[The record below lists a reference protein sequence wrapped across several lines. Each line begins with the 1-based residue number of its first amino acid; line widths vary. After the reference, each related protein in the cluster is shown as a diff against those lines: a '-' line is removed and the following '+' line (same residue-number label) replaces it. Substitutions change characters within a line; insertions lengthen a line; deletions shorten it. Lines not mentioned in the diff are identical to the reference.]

1 MFWFKSFPD
10 LLCWH
15 SFLTMRVNVRL
26 VSYIL
31 LAAIAL
37 ITVAKLVHLQATR
50 SHLPANWFS
59 ESAQDPLS
67 ENATKTIPP
76 AGNEDTAQSPFA
88 FVAFLAGNWQHK
100 EFDDDNEDI
109 YFYSTRVMGY
119 QLMHNP
125 ETRSNTSIPF
135 VVLTTKGISERKRA
149 RLRKDGAVV
158 IEVDDVPLPDWFS
171 IGNPFWL
178 DVMTKLRVFQQTQYE
193 KILLLDADVLPVRRL
208 DGVFQD
214 PATEIVEPLYDR
226 KREGDQIPLPATYMF
241 AGMTMGGGREHDS
254 ETEEKYYASMA
265 RYNELEQVNAGF
277 LLAAPS
283 QEIYDYYTSVLAE
296 EGRFDPAQ
304 PEQNLLIEAHRID
317 GPMPWKSIRYDWIIN
332 SPTFQDYEHG
342 VHAVHEKLW
351 KSEHRVEDYG
361 LKDLAAL
368 WDKARGE
375 MEGYYRALDD
385 PSPTTQRVK
394 AGSG

>member
-1 MFWFKSFPD
+1 MP
-10 LLCWH
+10 
-15 SFLTMRVNVRL
+15 VNVRF

-31 LAAIAL
+31 LAVIAL
-37 ITVAKLVHLQATR
+37 TTIAKVAHLQATK
-50 SHLPANWFS
+50 SHQPTDLLS
-59 ESAQDPLS
+59 KYAQNGPHT
-67 ENATKTIPP
+67 NATRTSPP
-76 AGNEDTAQSPFA
+76 TKQDEVAQSPFA
-88 FVAFLAGNWQHK
+88 FVAFLADNWQHK
-100 EFDDDNEDI
+100 EFEDDNEDI

-125 ETRSNTSIPF
+125 ETRSNNSIPF
-135 VVLTTKGISERKRA
+135 VVLTTKGVSNRKRA

-158 IEVDDVPLPDWFS
+158 IVVDDVPLPDWFS

-208 DGVFQD
+208 DGVFED
-214 PATEIVEPLYDR
+214 PATEIVAPLHDK
-226 KREGDQIPLPATYMF
+226 KREGDEIPLPPIYMF
-241 AGMTMGGGREHDS
+241 AGMTNGGGREHDS

-265 RYNELEQVNAGF
+265 KYNELEQVNAGF

-283 QEIYDYYTSVLAE
+283 QGIYDYYVSVLHE

-317 GPMPWKSIRYDWIIN
+317 GPMPWKSIRYDWVIN
-332 SPTFQDYEHG
+332 SPNFQDYEHG

-351 KSEHRVEDYG
+351 KGEHRIEEFG

-375 MEGYYRALDD
+375 MEGYYQALDD
-385 PSPTTQRVK
+385 PSPTTQRTYVD
-394 AGSG
+394 SGWEGYEDQMDWW

>member
-1 MFWFKSFPD
+1 MP
-10 LLCWH
+10 
-15 SFLTMRVNVRL
+15 VNVRF

-37 ITVAKLVHLQATR
+37 TTIAKLAHFHATKSYQPSGLLSDSR
-50 SHLPANWFS
+50 QPAPF
-59 ESAQDPLS
+59 A
-67 ENATKTIPP
+67 NATKVNPP
-76 AGNEDTAQSPFA
+76 AKQEDEAAQSPFA
-88 FVAFLAGNWQHK
+88 FVAFLADNWQHK

-119 QLMHNP
+119 QLMHNL

-135 VVLTTKGISERKRA
+135 VVLTTKGVSERKRA

-158 IEVDDVPLPDWFS
+158 IVVEDVPLPDWFS
-171 IGNPFWL
+171 IGNPFWV
-178 DVMTKLRVFQQTQYE
+178 DVMTKLRVFQQTQYD

-214 PATEIVEPLYDR
+214 PATEVVAPLQDK
-226 KREGDQIPLPATYMF
+226 KREGDKIPLPATYMF
-241 AGMTMGGGREHDS
+241 AGMTNGGGREHDS
-254 ETEEKYYASMA
+254 ETEEKYYGSMA
-265 RYNELEQVNAGF
+265 KYGELEQVNAGF

-283 QEIYDYYTSVLAE
+283 QEMYDYYTSVLHE

-304 PEQNLLIEAHRID
+304 PEQNLLIEAHRLD
-317 GPMPWKSIRYDWIIN
+317 GPLPWKSIRYDWVIN
-332 SPTFQDYEHG
+332 SPNFQDYEHG

-351 KSEHRVEDYG
+351 KGEHRIEEFG

-385 PSPTTQRVK
+385 PSPTTRRVK
-394 AGSG
+394 AEDG